1 MIREIWLT
9 DAENK
14 DRFNFSSFGDF
25 IFTSPTNLGIYR
37 NKNFLVVNNQ
47 QIEVE
52 DIPSFKNITGT
63 IIIKGLNSELETKYA
78 QLRDFISKHIKT
90 GFRLYLKVRENVS
103 ARYINCAIDSL
114 DKTEKSTANT
124 MLIPINIIPKSLWLG
139 DVEGTSIT
147 QSANINGIFRF
158 AEQNNGEYGARFI
171 ERPLNDEYGNT
182 IYSIAFA
189 SGSISQAFIFN
200 SGEETTPLIIRVYG
214 KAVNPYIKLKDYNT
228 GEILQS
234 VKFNNL
240 TVADDSYLEINSEPD
255 RTYIEVVNIT
265 TGNRT
270 DVESYVDESTNIYMN
285 LPIGSYIIEASD
297 DISSNVV
304 QTRVFFT
311 NQYKGA

>member
-14 DRFNFSSFGDF
+14 EMFKFSSFGDF
-25 IFTSPTNLGIYR
+25 IFTSPTSLGVYR
-37 NKNFLVVNNQ
+37 SKNFLIVNNQ

-78 QLRDFISKHIKT
+78 QLRDFISKYIKT

-147 QSANINGIFRF
+147 QSVYVDGIFRF

-171 ERPLNDEYGNT
+171 ERPLNDEYSNT
-182 IYSIAFA
+182 IYSIAFS
-189 SGSISQAFIFN
+189 SGSISQSFIFN

-285 LPIGSYIIEASD
+285 LPVGSYVIEASD
-297 DISSNVV
+297 DVENNVL